1 MKWPEINRKARECR
15 KSNNPA
21 ERIKCLT
28 KLFEQSNKDSWV
40 AYQLGQEY
48 ELTKN
53 REKALLFYRIA
64 EQQLPFPEYKFLAL
78 QAIKRLEDDTVK
90 KGHLSDPARD
100 YYCYIITHEC
110 PKPRTKYLNEKGY
123 QDLVDNT
130 SGYDLFI
137 DGFTKI
143 VWKKKRKTKLT
154 DGELSMLREYI
165 EKRQVLA
172 PFQTG
177 EYESAYRRLEV
188 EEAQAKQG
196 LQELSQ
202 TGSLESE
209 KGIKLDEAMRRVQNL
224 LKGREKSALEMFK
237 KARAKIDI
245 KQRGKYCCFQ
255 RIQSRGRGRY
265 AKYQFNP
272 PDDLTYC
279 LIIPVV

>member
-1 MKWPEINRKARECR
+1 MKWSEINRKARECR
-15 KSNNPA
+15 KTNNVA
-21 ERIKCLT
+21 ERIECLIQ
-28 KLFEQSNKDSWV
+28 LFEQSNKDPWV
-40 AYQLGQEY
+40 AYHLGQEY
-48 ELTKN
+48 ERAKDT
-53 REKALLFYRIA
+53 EKALTFYIIA
-64 EQQLPFPEYKFLAL
+64 EQKLPFPEYRFLAA
-78 QAIKRLEDDTVK
+78 QAIKRLEDGAVK
-90 KGHLSDPARD
+90 KGHLPDPARD

-123 QDLVDNT
+123 QDLVDNA

-137 DGFTKI
+137 NGFTKI
-143 VWKKKRKTKLT
+143 VWKKNRKAKLT
-154 DGELSMLREYI
+154 DGKLSMLREYI

-177 EYESAYRRLEV
+177 EYEGKYKRLEA

-209 KGIKLDEAMRRVQNL
+209 KGLKLDEEMRRVQSL

-255 RIQSRGRGRY
+255 RIQSRGRERY
-265 AKYQFNP
+265 ATYQFNP
-272 PDDLTYC
+272 SDDISYC